1 MFGLTWVQIGIIVI
15 VATFVL
21 GPERIPSAVS
31 SALGMIRRARGLMAG
46 TQATLLRDLGPELD
60 ELRRQVA
67 ELQSALTASP
77 ITDGS
82 AANPAQSAQSVQSV
96 RPITGG

>member
-77 ITDGS
+77 LSDGS
-82 AANPAQSAQSVQSV
+82 APSNPQSV